1 MTMLNITILRKTMH
15 ELGFAESLRG
25 TRLLVQAAQM
35 HAENPDRML
44 TKEVYP
50 AIGRAAGLTAGQV
63 ERNIRS
69 AISDAVSCCG
79 DHETSLAWRRFM
91 GGQNPTNGEVIA
103 RLAGFVD
110 AD

>member
-1 MTMLNITILRKTMH
+1 MRMDNMRTTMN
-15 ELGFAESLRG
+15 ELGFAQSLRG
-25 TRLLVQAAQM
+25 TRLLVRAAQM
-35 HAENPDRML
+35 HAENPDRLL
-44 TKEVYP
+44 TKDVYP
-50 AIGRAAGLTAGQV
+50 AIGKEAGLTAGQV

-79 DHETSLAWRRFM
+79 DHETSQAWRRFM

-103 RLAGFVD
+103 RLAGCVD